1 MLCQISLQKHGL
13 RFCYERDGLLDS
25 CTDISFSTTDR
36 GTNTWFS
43 TIGQLLKHDYSTI
56 GQLTLYP
63 SSRTMGSVHSNP
75 WTPNVTAWFLNQSF
89 FQKQS
94 LSYTIVKRHGQKRK
108 FLIECHG
115 CRPICLE
122 WEQWTVIQLVDLE
135 HCQLTHYPWSRT
147 KESDAQFLI

>member
-1 MLCQISLQKHGL
+1 MSDLPSETRSAFLLWERWTLGQLHRYFIQHHGQRYKYL
-13 RFCYERDGLLDS
+13 VQHHR
-25 CTDISFSTTDR
+25 TVTQ
-36 GTNTWFS
+36 TWF
-43 TIGQLLKHDYSTI
+43 STI

-63 SSRTMGSVHSNP
+63 SSRTMGSVHSNS

-135 HCQLTHYPWSRT
+135 HWQLTHYPWSRT